1 MKPAVFRST
10 LAFSA
15 IVLALAGCLQEGG
28 AISPS
33 HAANGS
39 AAPARAPPPRRR
51 PAATACPTSRRWSS
65 RSARRW

>member
-1 MKPAVFRST
+1 MKPAVVRST

-33 HAANGS
+33 HAAN
-39 AAPARAPPPRRR
+39 AARGRRPRHRGPP